1 VNYRKS
7 VQGVTA
13 IQSGS
18 RRDPLKNAP
27 ARVPLVRDEPLQVK
41 FRLSR
46 RRDIPGPGGPRHRL
60 VVQGQHPD
68 RVARASDPDADIV
81 CRHRSQYRPTGPTGM
96 VGLVT
101 DLNIAPGGSAS
112 VHVLHEG
119 YVGRDGD
126 DERVAGTV
134 TLIIDGTAVIVVDPG
149 MVASRAA
156 LLAALAGHG
165 PQATDV
171 TDVVFSHHH
180 PDHTVNAALFPAA
193 RIHDHWAIYAGD
205 RWIDRDADGA
215 ELAPSVRLLRTPGH
229 TAQDISTVASTPED
243 VFACTHA
250 WWTAGGPA
258 DDPLGSDAA
267 ALHVSRDLLLSFA
280 TVIVPGHGAAFRPD
294 PSTPR

>member
-1 VNYRKS
+1 
-7 VQGVTA
+7 
-13 IQSGS
+13 
-18 RRDPLKNAP
+18 
-27 ARVPLVRDEPLQVK
+27 
-41 FRLSR
+41 
-46 RRDIPGPGGPRHRL
+46 
-60 VVQGQHPD
+60 
-68 RVARASDPDADIV
+68 
-81 CRHRSQYRPTGPTGM
+81 
-96 VGLVT
+96 VT
-101 DLNIAPGGSAS
+101 DLKLAPGGSAS

-134 TLIIDGTAVIVVDPG
+134 TLIIDGPAVIVVDPG

-156 LLAALAGHG
+156 LLTALADHG

-193 RIHDHWAIYAGD
+193 RIHDHWAVYAGD
-205 RWIDRDADGA
+205 RWINRDADGA

-229 TAQDISTVASTPED
+229 TAQDISTVASTPGD

-250 WWTAGGPA
+250 WWAARGPA
-258 DDPLGSDAA
+258 DDPLGSDAG

-280 TVIVPGHGAAFRPD
+280 TVIVPGHGPAFRPD
-294 PSTPR
+294 RTTPR